1 MISINVKLLVRS
13 NELQLT
19 LFKDPDKHYIIAI
32 LKKITAILNNGWY
45 VSMYTLSGCPK
56 NHVNTL
62 CMPSTQIVENRNL
75 SHFKTLIILLL
86 KNLSK
91 EIGIRGNVLS

>member
-32 LKKITAILNNGWY
+32 LKKITAILNNG
-45 VSMYTLSGCPK
+45 
-56 NHVNTL
+56 
-62 CMPSTQIVENRNL
+62 
-75 SHFKTLIILLL
+75 
-86 KNLSK
+86 
-91 EIGIRGNVLS
+91 